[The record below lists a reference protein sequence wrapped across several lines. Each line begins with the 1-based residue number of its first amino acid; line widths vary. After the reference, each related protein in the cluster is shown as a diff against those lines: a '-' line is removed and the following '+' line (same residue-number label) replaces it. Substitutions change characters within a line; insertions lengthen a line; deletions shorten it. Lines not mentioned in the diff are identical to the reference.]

1 MPIKLMASKL
11 IELGLLG
18 WEDILEDG
26 NFLWESARTQS
37 QDIITA
43 AHNPPPPMCVQR
55 VAVNFT
61 QKAIWPEP
69 ERWCALICR
78 FTHFIRAFR
87 QPYTR
92 HHRTPVPYT
101 QVRDRVQL
109 PRAHGIREERARSP
123 AALPH
128 RAAAD
133 HPRPALRRV
142 AGVWRTLS

>member
-37 QDIITA
+37 QDIVY
-43 AHNPPPPMCVQR
+43 HCCSQPPSSHVCN

-69 ERWCALICR
+69 ERWYALICR
-78 FTHFIRAFR
+78 S
-87 QPYTR
+87 TR
-92 HHRTPVPYT
+92 
-101 QVRDRVQL
+101 
-109 PRAHGIREERARSP
+109 
-123 AALPH
+123 
-128 RAAAD
+128 
-133 HPRPALRRV
+133 
-142 AGVWRTLS
+142 